1 MKYDFS
7 GYATKNDIRCSDGR
21 VIRSGAFQECD
32 GKTVPLVWNHLHSEM
47 DNVLGHAQLEV
58 RDDGVYAYCKLNET
72 PNGSLARDLVKSGDL
87 TALSIY
93 ANELQQQG
101 ANVVHGNIREV
112 SVVLSGANPG
122 AMIDNLSFEH
132 DGMYSPIDDEAIV
145 YSGLEDALSLAHDG
159 SAVAE
164 RPAQQPQPQQ
174 SAPEDDS
181 ERTIQDILDTMNQE
195 QLEAVYALVGAA
207 ATGAD
212 EGNEEEEQAE
222 KPAPA
227 VAQTG
232 IEEGDENA
240 LSQNDS
246 DEGGSVMSHNVF
258 ERNATPA
265 QGTATIST
273 GERVMTKEDMQSIFA
288 DARRI
293 GSLKEA
299 VIEHGFEGLTA
310 SADEQALAH
319 GVETIDNL
327 FPDFKSVPSS
337 PFVLAR
343 PMEWVSGVL
352 GGVQHSPFNRIR
364 TMGFDITAEEARAKG
379 YIKGK
384 KKQEEQ
390 IKSLKRTT
398 TPQTIYKLQKL
409 DRDDVIDIT
418 DFDIV
423 AFLKSEMRMMLDEE
437 LARAILVGDG
447 RSGVAEDKI
456 KEDNIRPIW
465 SDDEVYT
472 INHRYDTKPTTREE
486 LEQFIDDIIRSR
498 KDYRGSGNPTLF
510 IGTDL
515 LTEMRLIR
523 DADGYRRYKNDTELA
538 QDLRVARIVD
548 IQLLDGLKRQ
558 SAGAKEREF
567 GALIVNLRDYTVGAT
582 RGGAVTLFDDF
593 DLNYNKMEY
602 LIETRCCGAL
612 TQPKSALAFE
622 FGEADD

>member
-1 MKYDFS
+1 MAYDFS

-21 VIRSGAFQECD
+21 VIRSGAFQDCD
-32 GKTVPLVWNHLHSEM
+32 GKTVPLVWNHLHTEM
-47 DNVLGHAQLEV
+47 ENVLGHARLEN
-58 RDDGVYAYCKLNET
+58 RNDGVYAYCTLNDTEA
-72 PNGSLARDLVKSGDL
+72 GRQARALVKNGDL

-132 DGMYSPIDDEAIV
+132 DGMFDPIDDEAII
-145 YSGLEDALSLAHDG
+145 YSGLEHSVSLAHQAG
-159 SAVAE
+159 GAVAE
-164 RPAQQPQPQQ
+164 RIPVEEREEEG
-174 SAPEDDS
+174 APEP
-181 ERTIQDILDTMNQE
+181 TVQDILDTLTEDQMD
-195 QLEAVYALVGAA
+195 AVYALIGATVQDLEDGEA
-207 ATGAD
+207 EDYAD
-212 EGNEEEEQAE
+212 DEDYDEEIEQSGISDGE
-222 KPAPA
+222 SDSM
-227 VAQTG
+227 AQSDS
-232 IEEGDENA
+232 EEGVA
-240 LSQNDS
+240 LMNQ
-246 DEGGSVMSHNVF
+246 NVF
-258 ERNATPA
+258 DNDAEAI
-265 QGTATIST
+265 QHDG
-273 GERVMTKEDMQSIFA
+273 VMTKTEMESIFA

-299 VIEHGFEGLTA
+299 VIEHGFEDLTV
-310 SADEQALAH
+310 SEPSVSMQDRALAH
-319 GVETIDNL
+319 GVETIDML
-327 FPDFKSVPSS
+327 FPDFKNIPSS
-337 PFVLAR
+337 PAVLAR

-352 GGVQHSPFNRIR
+352 GGISKSPFNRIR
-364 TMGFDITAEEARAKG
+364 SMAFDITAEEARARG

-384 KKQEEQ
+384 KKVEEQ
-390 IKSLKRTT
+390 IKALKRTT
-398 TPQTIYKLQKL
+398 TPQTVYKLQKL

-447 RSGVAEDKI
+447 RTAIDESKI
-456 KEDNIRPIW
+456 KEDNIRPVW
-465 SDDEVYT
+465 GDDEVYT
-472 INHRYDTKPTTREE
+472 INHRYDTKPSSKEE

-538 QDLRVARIVD
+538 QDLRVSKIVD
-548 IQLLDGLKRQ
+548 VQLLDGLKREVSGKQ
-558 SAGAKEREF
+558 REF
-567 GALIVNLRDYTVGAT
+567 GALIVNLRDYTMGAT
-582 RGGAVTLFDDF
+582 RGGQVTLFDDF

-622 FGEADD
+622 FGEAED

>member
-1 MKYDFS
+1 MAYDFS

-47 DNVLGHAQLEV
+47 ENVLGHALLEC
-58 RDDGVYAYCKLNET
+58 RNDGVYAYCTLNDT
-72 PNGSLARDLVKSGDL
+72 DAGRRAKDLVKNGDL

-93 ANELQQQG
+93 ANELKQQG
-101 ANVVHGNIREV
+101 SNVTHGNIREV

-132 DGMYSPIDDEAIV
+132 DGMFDSIEDEAII
-145 YSGLEDALSLAHDG
+145 YNGLDNSVELAHADA
-159 SAVAE
+159 AVADP
-164 RPAQQPQPQQ
+164 PAK
-174 SAPEDDS
+174 APAKPEQKS
-181 ERTIQDILDTMNQE
+181 EPTVQDILGTMNEE
-195 QLEAVYALVGAA
+195 QLNAVYALVGAA
-207 ATGAD
+207 VEGAANA
-212 EGNEEEEQAE
+212 EPAEEAVEQS
-222 KPAPA
+222 
-227 VAQTG
+227 G
-232 IEEGDENA
+232 IEEQDEDA
-240 LSQNDS
+240 LAQSGTK
-246 DEGGSVMSHNVF
+246 EGEDTLMNHNVF
-258 ERNATPA
+258 DNETDAV
-265 QGTATIST
+265 QHDG
-273 GERVMTKEDMQSIFA
+273 VMTQDEMASIFS

-299 VIEHGFEGLTA
+299 VLEHGFEGLTVTEPNQ
-310 SADEQALAH
+310 SLAH
-319 GVETIDNL
+319 SVETIDNL
-327 FPDFKSVPSS
+327 FPDFKSVPSA

-364 TMGFDITAEEARAKG
+364 TMGFDITADEARAKG

-384 KKQEEQ
+384 KKVEEQ

-447 RSGVAEDKI
+447 RTAVDEAKI

-465 SDDEVYT
+465 SDNEVYT
-472 INHRYDTKPTTREE
+472 INHRYDTKPKTREE

-538 QDLRVARIVD
+538 QDLRVSKIVD
-548 IQLLDGLKRQ
+548 IQLLDGLKRK
-558 SAGAKEREF
+558 SAGAKDREF